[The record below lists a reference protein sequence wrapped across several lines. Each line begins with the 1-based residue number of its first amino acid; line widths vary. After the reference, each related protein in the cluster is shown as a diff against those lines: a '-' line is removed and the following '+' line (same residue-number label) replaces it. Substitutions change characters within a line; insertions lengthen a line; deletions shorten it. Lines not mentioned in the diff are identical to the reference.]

1 MIEIGVKIGWVALTI
16 FIVLNY
22 GLLLRALMMKLVAR
36 VGRRIG
42 VPFYQMYINLFKA
55 YALRTH
61 IFHGVMYY
69 LGPVFRLTGGV
80 GMLLFLPVI
89 YNDAR
94 FSNFS
99 HAGDLILV
107 MYFMFFGTLGMALG
121 AGEGGHPN
129 AAIGV
134 TRGLS
139 MMSVSEIPLTMSLIA
154 VAIQYGTLDINKI
167 IAAQQG
173 GFLNW
178 LMFTNPLAFI
188 TGIFGL
194 LGSFGY
200 GPFSIIIAPQETPIG
215 PPTEYEGNYMGVL
228 ELNRSIFPSAK
239 LILFMNLFLGG
250 ASSWPELVVKTF
262 FFYLFFVIVGAVFP
276 RYRTEQAVR
285 WFIKIP
291 LAVGIITLILTPL
304 VK

>member
-1 MIEIGVKIGWVALTI
+1 MNEIIIKIGWVLLTL

-22 GLLLRALMMKLVAR
+22 GLLLRAIMMKLVAR
-36 VGRRIG
+36 IGRRIG
-42 VPFYQMYINLFKA
+42 IPFYQMYINLFKA

-89 YNDAR
+89 YGDPR

-99 HAGDLILV
+99 ASGDLILV
-107 MYFMFFGTLGMALG
+107 LYFMFFGTLGMALG

-139 MMSVSEIPLTMSLIA
+139 LMSVNEIPLTISVIA
-154 VAIQYGTLDINKI
+154 IAIQYNTLDIVKI
-167 IAAQQG
+167 VEAQQG
-173 GFLNW
+173 GFTNW

-228 ELNRSIFPSAK
+228 ELNRSIFPGAK

-250 ASSWPELVVKTF
+250 AISWPILVVKTF
-262 FFYLFFVIVGAVFP
+262 FFYLFFVMVGAVFP

-285 WFIKIP
+285 WFIKVP
-291 LAVGIITLILTPL
+291 LAVGIITLIVTPFL
-304 VK
+304 K